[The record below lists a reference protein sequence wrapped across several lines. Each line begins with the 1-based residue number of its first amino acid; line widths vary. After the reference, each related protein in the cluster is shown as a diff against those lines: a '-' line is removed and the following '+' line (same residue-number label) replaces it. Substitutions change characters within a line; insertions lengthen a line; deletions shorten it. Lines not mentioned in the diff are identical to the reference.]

1 MEMFFELRQY
11 KTKPGKRDE
20 WIKVMETEVI
30 PFQASLGMVI
40 VGSFVAEEDD
50 DLYVWIRRFESEEQR
65 KEQYKAVYLSEQ
77 WQNDMAPKV
86 DELLEKEKMV
96 VTRLIATPKSVL
108 Q

>member
-1 MEMFFELRQY
+1 MFFELRQY

>member
-1 MEMFFELRQY
+1 MFFELRQY

-20 WIKVMETEVI
+20 WVKVMETEVI

>member
-20 WIKVMETEVI
+20 WVKVMETEVI

>member
-1 MEMFFELRQY
+1 MFFELRQY

-20 WIKVMETEVI
+20 WVKVMETEVI

-50 DLYVWIRRFESEEQR
+50 DQYVWIRRFESEEER

-77 WQNDMAPKV
+77 WKNDMAPKV
-86 DELLEKEKMV
+86 DELLEKEKML